1 MGSEALSV
9 SRSRPNSGHGRLWLS
24 RERPSWI
31 EISTPWAARRSL
43 PAPIPAL
50 LPASTF
56 CYLRLTTRVR
66 SFSLSAPF
74 VEPLSALARRFASR
88 LLLSV
93 VAGCSPKPAFHVA
106 RSLLFSFLS
115 APHYAR
121 SFTASSCP
129 MSHSPARFL
138 FYYMWSLSAPRCL
151 LRVPLVRFPLPAYR
165 VVLSPPRQLA
175 ICSPLRAGAFCFQLS
190 DASLPCPLAVSP
202 HVVAFRSPL
211 SASHSACCYPFS
223 ALSLPTPRLSRR
235 FLPSAPFFAPL
246 SPPREASRPARCCPS
261 AAVCSAVRFARFL
274 LASAAFRPPRQL
286 AICFPLRAFAF
297 WFPLSDV
304 SPPSPLAAARDRCL
318 RRVLPAAV
326 HFLPFRF
333 PLPASCVA
341 VRSPRH
347 FFEPL
352 SAPLDASRPA
362 YSYDRR
368 FLRCALP
375 AGRVAF
381 HSPRQFTI
389 CFPIRALRFPLSA
402 FHFARS
408 LIFAAPSALCASFR
422 TVFRCH

>member
-1 MGSEALSV
+1 MAEPRAAILDRDLDPMDRSPLS
-9 SRSRPNSGHGRLWLS
+9 SRSETRA
-24 RERPSWI
+24 
-31 EISTPWAARRSL
+31 AAR
-43 PAPIPAL
+43 
-50 LPASTF
+50 
-56 CYLRLTTRVR
+56 VH
-66 SFSLSAPF
+66 
-74 VEPLSALARRFASR
+74 
-88 LLLSV
+88 LLLS
-93 VAGCSPKPAFHVA
+93 ASN
-106 RSLLFSFLS
+106 
-115 APHYAR
+115 YAR
-121 SFTASSCP
+121 AVVFALRAICRTAVRPRETLCVALAFIRCRWLLP
-129 MSHSPARFL
+129 ETRF
-138 FYYMWSLSAPRCL
+138 PRCA
-151 LRVPLVRFPLPAYR
+151 LPAIQF
-165 VVLSPPRQLA
+165 P
-175 ICSPLRAGAFCFQLS
+175 ICSALRAVVYCFQLS
-190 DASLPCPLAVSP
+190 DVSLTSPLSVLL

-211 SASHSACCYPFS
+211 SASRSACP
-223 ALSLPTPRLSRR
+223 LPTPRVSRR
-235 FLPSAPFFAPL
+235 FVPSAPACYLLPTTRGRFLLPAVRCLTPLPACCFTTCCRVPLPAVCFAFRLLLSIFCSFAAHSPLIASLPALRAIFAPL

-341 VRSPRH
+341 FRSPRH

-381 HSPRQFTI
+381 HSPRQFAI
-389 CFPIRALRFPLSA
+389 CFPLRAFRFPLSA
-402 FHFARS
+402 CHFARS
-408 LIFAAPSALCASFR
+408 LIFAALSALCASFR

>member
-31 EISTPWAARRSL
+31 EISIPWTACRSL

-115 APHYAR
+115 AAHYAR

-138 FYYMWSLSAPRCL
+138 F
-151 LRVPLVRFPLPAYR
+151 
-165 VVLSPPRQLA
+165 VL
-175 ICSPLRAGAFCFQLS
+175 
-190 DASLPCPLAVSP
+190 

-211 SASHSACCYPFS
+211 SAARSAWP
-223 ALSLPTPRLSRR
+223 LPTPRVSRR
-235 FLPSAPFFAPL
+235 FVPSAPACYLLPTTRGRFLLPAVRCLTPQPACCFTTCCRVPLPAVCFAFRLLLSIFCSFAAHSPLIASLPALRAIFCTAFTPARGFAPRSLL
-246 SPPREASRPARCCPS
+246 SVGRCLLRGPLRALPTSVGRFPPS
-261 AAVCSAVRFARFL
+261 AAACYLLPTTRVRFL
-274 LASAAFRPPRQL
+274 
-286 AICFPLRAFAF
+286 
-297 WFPLSDV
+297 V
-304 SPPSPLAAARDRCL
+304 
-318 RRVLPAAV
+318 PAV
-326 HFLPFRF
+326 
-333 PLPASCVA
+333 
-341 VRSPRH
+341 
-347 FFEPL
+347 
-352 SAPLDASRPA
+352 
-362 YSYDRR
+362 
-368 FLRCALP
+368 
-375 AGRVAF
+375 
-381 HSPRQFTI
+381 
-389 CFPIRALRFPLSA
+389 
-402 FHFARS
+402 
-408 LIFAAPSALCASFR
+408 
-422 TVFRCH
+422 

>member
-1 MGSEALSV
+1 MDRLPLS
-9 SRSRPNSGHGRLWLS
+9 SRSDTRA
-24 RERPSWI
+24 
-31 EISTPWAARRSL
+31 AAR
-43 PAPIPAL
+43 
-50 LPASTF
+50 
-56 CYLRLTTRVR
+56 VH
-66 SFSLSAPF
+66 
-74 VEPLSALARRFASR
+74 
-88 LLLSV
+88 LLLS
-93 VAGCSPKPAFHVA
+93 ASN
-106 RSLLFSFLS
+106 
-115 APHYAR
+115 YAR
-121 SFTASSCP
+121 AVVFALRAIYRTAVRPRETLRVALALIRCRWLLP
-129 MSHSPARFL
+129 ETRF
-138 FYYMWSLSAPRCL
+138 PRCA
-151 LRVPLVRFPLPAYR
+151 LPAIQF
-165 VVLSPPRQLA
+165 P
-175 ICSPLRAGAFCFQLS
+175 ICSPLRAVVYCFQLS
-190 DASLPCPLAVSP
+190 DASLPSPLAVLL

-211 SASHSACCYPFS
+211 SASRSACCYPFS

-235 FLPSAPFFAPL
+235 FLPSAPFLHRFHPRERLRAPL
-246 SPPREASRPARCCPS
+246 AVVRRPLF
-261 AAVCSAVRFARFL
+261 CSAVRFARFL

-389 CFPIRALRFPLSA
+389 CFPLRAFRFPLSA
-402 FHFARS
+402 FHFARP

>member
-1 MGSEALSV
+1 MD
-9 SRSRPNSGHGRLWLS
+9 RC
-24 RERPSWI
+24 
-31 EISTPWAARRSL
+31 RSL

-66 SFSLSAPF
+66 SFSLSAPC
-74 VEPLSALARRFASR
+74 VEPLSAPARRFASR

-151 LRVPLVRFPLPAYR
+151 LRVPLGRFPLPAYR

-190 DASLPCPLAVSP
+190 DASLPCPLAVSL

-261 AAVCSAVRFARFL
+261 AAFCSAVRFARFL

-341 VRSPRH
+341 FRSPRH
-347 FFEPL
+347 F
-352 SAPLDASRPA
+352 SN
-362 YSYDRR
+362 
-368 FLRCALP
+368 RCP
-375 AGRVAF
+375 
-381 HSPRQFTI
+381 PR
-389 CFPIRALRFPLSA
+389 
-402 FHFARS
+402 
-408 LIFAAPSALCASFR
+408 
-422 TVFRCH
+422 